1 MDTCPQCNTQLP
13 ENSQFCPRCG
23 TPTSG
28 SSELLAS
35 SASDPTGLLDRLRAA
50 TVGEFVIVRELGRG
64 GMGRVYLAHEVAL
77 DRRVALKVLP
87 PAFSEHAEIVQR
99 FQREARTAGKLSHPY
114 IVSVYQV
121 SERGGLYFFTMP
133 YIEGPSLRQILRQ
146 TPQLSVE
153 LCRRYLCEAADALS
167 YAHGQGVIHRDI
179 KPENMLLEGD
189 RNGRLLLTD
198 FGIAKALG
206 AATTLTRPGDM
217 MGTPY
222 YMSPELCVE
231 AERIDARSDQYS
243 LGLVA
248 YEMLVGRF
256 PFSADSLAAI
266 VYKHT
271 HEYPEPLSQVRPDV
285 PEDLVSVIERAI
297 RKRPDERFPTMGDML
312 EALGAATARTLI
324 VDRTPLTAARREPA
338 GRRWLRPALV
348 STVLAAVVGLAGLAI
363 WRQWLP
369 LPRPGDAQLA
379 EISVPGDEA
388 SPAGAGA
395 ALLDSASTVAG
406 DTAGSAGASVGTPE
420 GQREPVRRETG
431 EPTTGPPADATTVAR
446 RQQALTAQSRA
457 EEALQQAIDAHAD
470 SILSEGF
477 NRSEL
482 RLADAQRA
490 FDEEQFAQA
499 TVEFN
504 VAAELF
510 GNLAAEARRQLD
522 EAALAG
528 AEPGQEGQPAA
539 GEPSEVTADTAVE
552 GQPGPE
558 AVLTP
563 EQAIDELL
571 ESYRLALEAEDTAGL
586 RRDVYPDTV
595 PSDNARVLR
604 VWFEEAEGL
613 SVTLERQPLE
623 VSGDEAV
630 VQVKQVMRH
639 RLASTG
645 ERRKHDLALRMIFKR
660 TDEGWRLVRFELRR

>member
-167 YAHGQGVIHRDI
+167 YAHGQGVIHRDV

-248 YEMLVGRF
+248 YEMLAGRF

-285 PEDLVSVIERAI
+285 PEDLVSVIQRAI
-297 RKRPDERFPTMGDML
+297 RKQPDERFPTMGDML

-324 VDRTPLTAARREPA
+324 VDRTPLTAARHEPA

-348 STVLAAVVGLAGLAI
+348 SAVLAAVVGLAGLAI

-369 LPRPGDAQLA
+369 LLRPGDAQLA
-379 EISVPGDEA
+379 EISVPGEEA
-388 SPAGAGA
+388 SPPGA
-395 ALLDSASTVAG
+395 AAALPDSASAVPDRTP
-406 DTAGSAGASVGTPE
+406 GASGAHVGVAQAERPATATITDPGLE
-420 GQREPVRRETG
+420 PGREEALAARDR
-431 EPTTGPPADATTVAR
+431 ASDAR
-446 RQQALTAQSRA
+446 RQAIAARADSVFREGFAVSDTLRA
-457 EEALQQAIDAHAD
+457 E
-470 SILSEGF
+470 
-477 NRSEL
+477 
-482 RLADAQRA
+482 AQRA
-490 FDEEQFAQA
+490 LVAGQFAQA
-499 TVEFN
+499 TIAFDG
-504 VAAELF
+504 VARDFED
-510 GNLAAEARRQLD
+510 LAAEARRLLD
-522 EAALAG
+522 EAGLARPEP
-528 AEPGQEGQPAA
+528 AEEGQPAA
-539 GEPSEVTADTAVE
+539 GEPSEVE
-552 GQPGPE
+552 GQLEPE

-613 SVTLERQPLE
+613 SVTLQRETLE
-623 VSGDEAV
+623 VSGDQAV
-630 VQVKQVMRH
+630 AQVKQVMRY

-645 ERRKHDLALRMIFKR
+645 DRRNPTLQLRMFFKR
-660 TDEGWRLVRFELRR
+660 TEEGWRLLRFERR